1 MLPTP
6 AQAREPVATLQGS
19 RTGPRHC
26 RSPTKTLSGASVL
39 SSVARELA
47 HYIGPIAKVVVS
59 RAAKQACTLDELYS
73 LVSAEISTERE
84 RKAFMATRQ
93 KYSLEN

>member
-1 MLPTP
+1 
-6 AQAREPVATLQGS
+6 
-19 RTGPRHC
+19 
-26 RSPTKTLSGASVL
+26 LSGASVL
-39 SSVARELA
+39 SSVSRELA
-47 HYIGPIAKVVVS
+47 HYIGPIAKVVVN

-73 LVSAEISTERE
+73 LVSAEVSTDRE